1 MRSDSKLAAIEK
13 MAVSTSVLPESDPAW
28 ACAASA
34 QAKYR
39 ADAQDDPGVFASGVV
54 EDVIESKG
62 SEGRERRLEHR
73 QYNIGAARSLACAA
87 GVLAARDFGQRGDG
101 DTGAKGH
108 NQACV
113 HGKAQ
118 GGRKAAREYDQF
130 VE

>member
-1 MRSDSKLAAIEK
+1 MSGRMRRILLTADTIKTTADRLGGIII
-13 MAVSTSVLPESDPAW
+13 
-28 ACAASA
+28 
-34 QAKYR
+34 YR
-39 ADAQDDPGVFASGVV
+39 ADAQDDPDVLASGAV

-62 SEGRERRLEHR
+62 SEGRKRRLEHR